1 MSSVLRTPETLDADV
16 LIIGGGLVSGTLA
29 CALGGAGLD
38 VVVVDRDDPG
48 TALDAAFDGRAS
60 AIARA
65 SQRLLLGVGLWTDL
79 KARATP
85 ILDIRVADGS
95 SPLSLHYDHRA
106 VSDQP
111 FGYMIENRDIRRALA
126 ERLAALATVRY
137 LAPATVGDLDRSPVG
152 AEARLADGRRVR
164 AMLAVGADGRGSA
177 TRTAANIRVTRWSY
191 DQTAIVCTVAHERP
205 HGHVAIERFLPAG
218 PFAILPLTGDRSSL
232 VWTERVDLA
241 PAIMALSEAD
251 FAAELGVRFGDFL
264 GRLNVVGPR
273 WSYPLSAQFSATVTA
288 RRLALAGDA
297 AQAIHPIAGQ
307 GLNLG
312 IRDAAALAEVV
323 VDAWRL
329 GLDVGSGTVLEG
341 YRRWRRFD
349 SALMI
354 AVTDGLN
361 RLFSHNIPA
370 LRLARG
376 LGLAAV
382 ERTPLLKKTLMR
394 HAMGVLGE
402 LPRLLRG
409 EAL

>member
-1 MSSVLRTPETLDADV
+1 MTAHARTPETLDADV
-16 LIIGGGLVSGTLA
+16 LIIGGGLVGGTLA
-29 CALGGAGLD
+29 CALGGAGLN

-65 SQRLLLGVGLWTDL
+65 SQRLLLGVGLWPDL
-79 KARATP
+79 EARAAP

-106 VSDQP
+106 VGDQP

-126 ERLAALATVRY
+126 GRLAALATVRY
-137 LAPATVGDLDRSPVG
+137 LAPATVEGLDRSPAG

-177 TRTAANIRVTRWSY
+177 TRTAADIRVTRWSY
-191 DQTAIVCTVAHERP
+191 DQIAIVCTVAHERP
-205 HGHVAIERFLPAG
+205 HGNIAIERFLPAG
-218 PFAILPLTGDRSSL
+218 PFAILPLTGDRASL
-232 VWTERVDLA
+232 VWTERADLA
-241 PAIMALSEAD
+241 PVIMALGKAD
-251 FAAELGVRFGDFL
+251 FAAELGARFGDFL
-264 GRLNVVGPR
+264 GRLKVVGPR

-323 VDAWRL
+323 VDARRL
-329 GLDVGSGTVLEG
+329 GLDIGSGTVLEG

-349 SALMI
+349 STLMI

-361 RLFSHNIPA
+361 RLFSNNVPA

-382 ERTPLLKKTLMR
+382 ERTPLLKKALMR

-402 LPRLLRG
+402 LPRLMRG

>member
-1 MSSVLRTPETLDADV
+1 MSSVPRTPETLDADV

-48 TALDAAFDGRAS
+48 TALAAAFDGRAS
-60 AIARA
+60 AIALA
-65 SQRLLLGVGLWTDL
+65 SQRLLLGVGLWPDL
-79 KARATP
+79 EARAAP

-323 VDAWRL
+323 VDARRL

-349 SALMI
+349 STLMI

-361 RLFSHNIPA
+361 RLFSNNVPA

-382 ERTPLLKKTLMR
+382 ERTPPLKKALMR

-402 LPRLLRG
+402 LPRLMRG
-409 EAL
+409 EVL